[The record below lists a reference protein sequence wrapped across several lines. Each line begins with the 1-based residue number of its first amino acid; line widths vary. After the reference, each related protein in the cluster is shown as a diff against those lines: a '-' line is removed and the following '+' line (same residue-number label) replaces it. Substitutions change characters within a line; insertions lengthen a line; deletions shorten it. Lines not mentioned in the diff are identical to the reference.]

1 MIRLILMLI
10 LVWTNIGH
18 ADYTITTVKERGIA
32 DDLVPCEW
40 DNQEGVP
47 CVTIKKYRTNSNAL
61 GDKVSPTLTITKQE
75 IEKYNLIDLPKA
87 LNYIQGLDVTQ
98 SGPTGQQ
105 SSLFL
110 RGTNSNHT
118 LVLLN
123 GIPINDSSTPTGAH
137 DVGQD
142 FMFNVQQIDVYK
154 GSAGAHY
161 GADAVGGAINFRTVV
176 DYQNKFKLSGNGNDR
191 TINGNYFKSINGYDI
206 SVSAGQHESQ
216 NVSALSGADEKDG
229 TDNKSISV
237 NVSKWYDLI
246 HWRTTWF
253 ARNTFSDIDG
263 HSLAIQDGKFAD
275 NTFYAVQT
283 GIDYLN
289 NSLTLHTHEYDRDYD
304 DSHYDS
310 LNYTLRGTHQT
321 DTWGIGFDYKH
332 NESYGKSQWSET
344 EGYGHNLGYFFN
356 LSHNIFSY
364 HHRFDE
370 DHETYKLGFFKELD
384 QGLSISGS
392 TSTSYKDKTTWT
404 AIEYGET
411 QELTLTKNNFAT
423 TIFKNDIGN
432 LNSDGVEFS
441 YKQDNSKFFIS
452 HLNSKTNDSVN
463 LRRPNWALG
472 FMHTKDLKNN
482 FSITTNYKY
491 KGKHLDVHNVTYES
505 GISMPETHLLDL
517 NIGYNYHGIDFG
529 ISLLNLFDEDY
540 ESPHGFSQEGRKF
553 TLGFNKSF

>member
-10 LVWTNIGH
+10 LVWTNFAH
-18 ADYTITTVKERGIA
+18 AKEK
-32 DDLVPCEW
+32 DCEW
-40 DNQEGVP
+40 DNNVP
-47 CVTIKKYRTNSNAL
+47 CITISKSINNSNAL
-61 GDKVSPTLTITKQE
+61 GDKITPTHTIKKSE
-75 IEKYNLIDLPKA
+75 IQKYGLIDLPKV
-87 LNYIQGLDVTQ
+87 LTYIGGLDITQ

-105 SSLFL
+105 ASLFL
-110 RGTNSNHT
+110 RGTNSNQT

-123 GIPINDSSTPTGAH
+123 GIPINDFSTPTGAH
-137 DVGQD
+137 DFGQD
-142 FMFNVQQIDVYK
+142 FMFNVVQIDVYK
-154 GSAGAHY
+154 GSQGAHW
-161 GADAVGGAINFRTVV
+161 GADAVGGAINFRTTV
-176 DYQNKFKLSGNGNDR
+176 DYDQRLSLSGNGNDK
-191 TINGNYFKSINGYDI
+191 TISGNFYTKFNEFDI
-206 SVSAGQHESQ
+206 SVSAGEHQSR

-229 TDNKSISV
+229 TRNQTIGV

-263 HSLAIQDGKFAD
+263 HSVALQDGYYAD
-275 NTFYAVQT
+275 NTFFALQT

-289 NSLTLHTHEYDRDYD
+289 NSLTFHTHEYDRDYYRAD
-304 DSHYDS
+304 YESE
-310 LNYTLRGTHQT
+310 NYTIRGTHQT
-321 DTWGIGFDYKH
+321 EKYGFGFDYKH
-332 NESYGKSQWSET
+332 NEAIGKYTNIHQR
-344 EGYGHNLGYFFN
+344 HNLGYFFN
-356 LSHNIFSY
+356 FSHNIFSY

-370 DHETYKLGFFKELD
+370 EHETYKLGFFKELD
-384 QGLSISGS
+384 AGLSISGS
-392 TSTSYKDKTTWT
+392 TSTSYRDETSYTS
-404 AIEYGET
+404 IEYGDS

>member
-1 MIRLILMLI
+1 MKRIIMILFFTWL
-10 LVWTNIGH
+10 TTAN
-18 ADYTITTVKERGIA
+18 AEYNITTIEKRGIA
-32 DDLVPCEW
+32 DDLVPCKW

-47 CVTIKKYRTNSNAL
+47 CVTISKGINNSNRI
-61 GDKVSPTLTITKQE
+61 GDKISPTFTITRAE
-75 IEKYNLIDLPKA
+75 IEENNLIDLPKV
-87 LNYIQGLDVTQ
+87 LNHIQGIDVTQ

-105 SSLFL
+105 GSVFF

-123 GIPINDSSTPTGAH
+123 GIPINDHSTPTGAH

-142 FMFNVQQIDVYK
+142 FMANVQQVDVYK
-154 GSAGAHY
+154 GSAGAHW
-161 GADAVGGAINFRTVV
+161 GADAVGGAINFRTTV
-176 DYQNKFKLSGNGNDR
+176 DYQKRFKVSGNGNDK
-191 TINGNYFKSINGYDI
+191 TVNGNYFTSVNGFDLSI
-206 SVSAGQHESQ
+206 SAGQHESK

-237 NVSKWYDLI
+237 NVSKWYDLV

>member
-10 LVWTNIGH
+10 LVWNNITH
-18 ADYTITTVKERGIA
+18 AKNNDCEWRS
-32 DDLVPCEW
+32 DVPCI
-40 DNQEGVP
+40 
-47 CVTIKKYRTNSNAL
+47 TIQKYKTNSNAI
-61 GDKVSPTLTITKQE
+61 GDKVSPTLTITKKE
-75 IEKYNLIDLPKA
+75 IEKHNLIDLPKA

-123 GIPINDSSTPTGAH
+123 GIPINDLSTPTGAH

-176 DYQNKFKLSGNGNDR
+176 DYQNKFNLSGNGNDR

-216 NVSALSGADEKDG
+216 NVSALSGANEKDG

-263 HSLAIQDGKFAD
+263 HTLAIQDGKFAD

-344 EGYGHNLGYFFN
+344 KGYGHNLGYFFN

-423 TIFKNDIGN
+423 TIFKNDIGD

-463 LRRPNWALG
+463 LRRPNWTLG
-472 FMHTKDLKNN
+472 FMHTKDLENN

-491 KGKHLDVHNVTYES
+491 KGKHLDVHNVTYQS
-505 GISMPETHLLDL
+505 GISMPETHLLDINL
-517 NIGYNYHGIDFG
+517 GYNYHGIDFG

>member
-10 LVWTNIGH
+10 LVWNNIAH
-18 ADYTITTVKERGIA
+18 AKNNDCEWRS
-32 DDLVPCEW
+32 DVPCI
-40 DNQEGVP
+40 
-47 CVTIKKYRTNSNAL
+47 TIQKYKTNSNAI
-61 GDKVSPTLTITKQE
+61 GDKVSPTLTITKKE

-123 GIPINDSSTPTGAH
+123 GIPINDLSTPTGAH

-176 DYQNKFKLSGNGNDR
+176 DYQNKFNLSGNGNDR

-216 NVSALSGADEKDG
+216 NVSALSGANEKDG

-263 HSLAIQDGKFAD
+263 HTLAIQDGKFAD

-344 EGYGHNLGYFFN
+344 KGYGHNLGYFFN

-463 LRRPNWALG
+463 LRRPNWTLG
-472 FMHTKDLKNN
+472 FMHTKDLENN

-491 KGKHLDVHNVTYES
+491 KGKHLDVHNVTYQS
-505 GISMPETHLLDL
+505 GISMPETHLLDINL
-517 NIGYNYHGIDFG
+517 GYNYHGIDFG